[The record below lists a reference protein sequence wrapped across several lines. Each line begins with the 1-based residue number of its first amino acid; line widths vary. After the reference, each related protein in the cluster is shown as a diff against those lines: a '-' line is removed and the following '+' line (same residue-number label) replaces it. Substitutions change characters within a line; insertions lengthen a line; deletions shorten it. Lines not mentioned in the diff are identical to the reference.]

1 MMKIIFSRLIVCMR
15 LEKTF
20 FLFFL
25 NKHDIFV
32 RLFFQM
38 KDGQKFPHF
47 DKYPNFTII
56 TNFLFE
62 VFIKIMVVCRQMKKK
77 TLTRYKVKGLRKGK
91 NKNLFCS
98 ETEIIGFSYDH
109 FY

>member
-1 MMKIIFSRLIVCMR
+1 MVMRDDENHFFTINRLHEIR
-15 LEKTF
+15 KNNF
-20 FLFFL
+20 FVFL
-25 NKHDIFV
+25 RKHDIFV

-62 VFIKIMVVCRQMKKK
+62 VFIKIMVVCRQMKK
-77 TLTRYKVKGLRKGK
+77 R
-91 NKNLFCS
+91 
-98 ETEIIGFSYDH
+98 
-109 FY
+109 